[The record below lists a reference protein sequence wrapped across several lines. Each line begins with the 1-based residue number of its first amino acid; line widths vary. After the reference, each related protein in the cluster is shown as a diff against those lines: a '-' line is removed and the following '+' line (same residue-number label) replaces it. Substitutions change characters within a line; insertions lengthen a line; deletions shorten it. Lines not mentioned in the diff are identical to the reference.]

1 MRNLTARPLVES
13 ALLAALGAVLILFAF
28 YMPVLGV
35 VVALA
40 SPLPAAFAVIRH
52 GGRWGLL
59 TSIVSILALL
69 PFVDWITAV
78 GLWILYG
85 WVGLA
90 FGIAVRRQYSAGLVL
105 AVTALA
111 FVFGVL
117 SVFVTSYLVTGLS
130 LFDFVDQLIKSVEI
144 AVRMNERILGPN
156 PVLDQIAASLS
167 ERDVLL
173 KMIPSTVVLSSL
185 LLAYVN
191 IEVFRRVMPRFG
203 YNIEGLP
210 PFSRWIFPEIVA
222 WIGLL
227 GLLGIPYLPMNA
239 MKTAAENIFIIV
251 AFLAHLQALSFIS
264 FFLLRAGFPRLMT
277 GLVVVFV
284 LSVTLTAPGFSF
296 IASFFGMID
305 MLFDFRRVRYGLA

>member
-1 MRNLTARPLVES
+1 MES